1 MKIYIH
7 TGKGHYIGSVIIV
20 ASESYESAYNI
31 IKIRLSQMGLESED
45 PQIVEMEIE
54 DDKIIYCQ
62 SGDY

>member
-20 ASESYESAYNI
+20 ASESYESALPL
-31 IKIRLSQMGLESED
+31 IKGRLSQMGLDEET
-45 PQIVEMEIE
+45 PQIMEMEIE
-54 DDKIIYCQ
+54 DGKIIYCQ